1 MSILRGV
8 TGELRASD
16 RDREIVA
23 DQLRK
28 NCVEGRLT
36 LEELEERL
44 EGAMAAVT
52 VAELSGYVSDLPA
65 RAEPPSHVPSKT
77 AAPPR
82 PGPVGV
88 LPFTH
93 HVVAPVAREEVH
105 WQVLCTIAPPLA
117 DYGYELITQSPT
129 GFVFECHSR
138 PPWTILV
145 AIIGFPIG
153 LVALTVKRNERIV
166 ISLAERSEGG
176 TGMTVSGNAPRR
188 VRKAFLELKL

>member
-1 MSILRGV
+1 MSD
-8 TGELRASD
+8 ELRASD
-16 RDREIVA
+16 RDREKAA

-44 EGAMAAVT
+44 EGVMAAVT

-65 RAEPPSHVPSKT
+65 PAEPPGHAPSTT
-77 AAPPR
+77 AAPAK

-88 LPFTH
+88 LPFTLRF
-93 HVVAPVAREEVH
+93 VVPAPREEVR
-105 WQVLCTIAPPLA
+105 WQALRTIAPPLV
-117 DYGYELITQSPT
+117 DYGYELVTQSPT
-129 GFVFECHSR
+129 GLVFECRSR
-138 PPWTILV
+138 PPWTVLV

-153 LVALTVKRNERIV
+153 LIALTVRRNERIV
-166 ISLAERSEGG
+166 ISLDEHAGGG
-176 TGMTVSGNAPRR
+176 TAMIVHGNAPRR